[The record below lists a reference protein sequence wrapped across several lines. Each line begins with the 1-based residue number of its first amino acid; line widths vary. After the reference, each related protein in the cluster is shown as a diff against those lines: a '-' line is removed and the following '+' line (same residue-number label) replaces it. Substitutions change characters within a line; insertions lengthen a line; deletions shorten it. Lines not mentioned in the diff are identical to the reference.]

1 MSTCAPFAGA
11 TTCRSLAAKA
21 PGLHVTAA
29 DIGKREITM
38 RRREFITLLGGAAA
52 FPMVAR
58 AQQTQSEPLD
68 VEMQR
73 AVARKDAAG
82 IVIMAAN
89 RKGVI
94 YQGAFGVADLDK
106 ASPLKI
112 DSMFRIASMTKAV
125 TSTAAMQLVE
135 QGRFGLDDPVEK
147 YFPAFANLQVF
158 DSFDPASGAYRLK
171 TATTPVTVRHLF
183 THTSGLGYPF
193 TSAILRDFKP
203 RAGENYPVGPLL
215 FEPGTRWHY
224 GTSVDWLGR
233 LVEKVSGLP
242 LEEYFRQKI
251 FTPLGMP
258 DTSYFVPKDKE
269 ARLVTV
275 NRRGADGSLATD
287 TPQPPTSGFT
297 PVGGGGLTSTA
308 ADYIRFT
315 RLFLNGG
322 ELDGA
327 RIISADSVAQMSRN
341 QIGTVGVPAL
351 KSALADRSE
360 DFSFIA
366 DGRDKWG
373 LGFLITTDAVAGKRS
388 AGSLSWGG
396 IDNTYY
402 WIDPARDISGV
413 ILMQF
418 LPFADRRAL
427 AVYDTFERG
436 IYRLA
441 DAGR

>member
-1 MSTCAPFAGA
+1 M
-11 TTCRSLAAKA
+11 K
-21 PGLHVTAA
+21 
-29 DIGKREITM
+29 
-38 RRREFITLLGGAAA
+38 RREFITLIGGAAA
-52 FPMVAR
+52 LPVVAR
-58 AQQTQSEPLD
+58 AQQPRSLD
-68 VEMQR
+68 DAMER
-73 AVARKDAAG
+73 AVERKDAAG
-82 IVIMAAN
+82 IVVMAAS
-89 RKGVI
+89 RKGVV
-94 YQGAFGVADLDK
+94 YQGTFGVADIDQ
-106 ASPLKI
+106 ARPLKI
-112 DSMFRIASMTKAV
+112 DSLFRIASMTKAV

-135 QGRFGLDDPVEK
+135 QGRFAVDDPVDK
-147 YFPAFANLQVF
+147 YFPEFAKLQVF
-158 DSFDPASGAYRLK
+158 ESFDRSTGDYRLK
-171 TATTPVTVRHLF
+171 PATTPVTVRHLF

-203 RAGENYPVGPLL
+203 RAGESYPVGPLL

-233 LVEKVSGLP
+233 LVEKVSGAS
-242 LEEYFRQKI
+242 LEDYFRRKI
-251 FTPLGMP
+251 FSPLGMP
-258 DTSYFVPKDKE
+258 DTFYFVPKDKE

-275 NRRGADGSLATD
+275 NRRGADGGLTTD
-287 TPQPPTSGFT
+287 SAQPLTSGFT
-297 PVGGGGLTSTA
+297 PIGGGGLTSTA
-308 ADYIRFT
+308 SDYIRFT
-315 RLFLNGG
+315 RMILDGG
-322 ELDGA
+322 TLDGA
-327 RIISADSVAQMSRN
+327 RILTADSVAQMSRN

-351 KSALADRSE
+351 KSAMPERSE

-436 IYRLA
+436 VYRLA
-441 DAGR
+441 GASR

>member
-1 MSTCAPFAGA
+1 M
-11 TTCRSLAAKA
+11 K
-21 PGLHVTAA
+21 
-29 DIGKREITM
+29 
-38 RRREFITLLGGAAA
+38 RREFMTLLGGAAA
-52 FPMVAR
+52 FPMIAR
-58 AQQTQSEPLD
+58 AQQPQSLD
-68 VEMQR
+68 SELQQ
-73 AVARKDAAG
+73 AVDHKDAAG
-82 IVIMAAN
+82 VVVMAAD
-89 RKGVI
+89 RKGVT
-94 YQGAFGVADLDK
+94 YQGAFGVADIDQ
-106 ASPLKI
+106 ASPLKM

-135 QGRFGLDDPVEK
+135 QGRFAVEDSVAK
-147 YFPAFANLQVF
+147 YFPEFAKLQVF
-158 DSFDPASGAYRLK
+158 ETFDPATGAYQLK
-171 TATTPVTVRHLF
+171 PAGTPVTVRHLF

-203 RAGENYPVGPLL
+203 RAGESYPVGPLL

-242 LEEYFRQKI
+242 LEDYFHQKI
-251 FTPLGMP
+251 FVPLNMP
-258 DTSYFVPKDKE
+258 DTFYFVPKDKE

-275 NRRGADGSLATD
+275 NRRLPDGGLAKD
-287 TPQPPTSGFT
+287 PAQPPTTGFT
-297 PVGGGGLTSTA
+297 PIGGGGLTSTA

-315 RLFLNGG
+315 RMVLNGG

-327 RIISADSVAQMSRN
+327 RILSAQSVAAMAQN
-341 QIGTVGVPAL
+341 QIGAVGVPAL
-351 KSALADRSE
+351 KSAMPERSE

-396 IDNTYY
+396 INNTYY
-402 WIDPARDISGV
+402 WLDPARGVTGV
-413 ILMQF
+413 IMMQF
-418 LPFADRRAL
+418 LPFADKRAL
-427 AVYDTFERG
+427 GVYDTFERG
-436 IYRLA
+436 VCRMA